1 MNYIGPGDEE
11 KISQAIK
18 ASGLTDKE
26 IARKL
31 GVSVSSAN
39 AYRYGF
45 RKPSAGRLSR
55 LARVLN
61 VNVRELLREE
71 VTD

>member
-1 MNYIGPGDEE
+1 MNCITPGDEY
-11 KISQAIK
+11 KISKAIK
-18 ASGLTDKE
+18 ASGLTDME
-26 IARKL
+26 IARRL

-55 LARVLN
+55 LARVLG
-61 VNVRELLREE
+61 VDVRELLREE